1 MMSARPV
8 GILSSPDVHTSPMK
22 RFIRFAL
29 PPLAGV
35 LLGALAMWLLLSRS
49 LALGLAGR
57 GPAGSPPPGE
67 EWTLAAGDGVRRRAS
82 AMTAGTGEKWAL
94 LLHGRGETGESLAGP
109 GEAYRTRGWSTLI
122 PDLRGCGGSGG
133 KHRGLGVGDG
143 ADVLAWMGMIRERHP
158 RAAIVL
164 HGVDLGAN
172 AALAAAGERPEGLLA
187 VAADS
192 PVPDLKTQGDR
203 ALSGGGKLLEWG
215 VSAFLR
221 RTTGF
226 DLPSL
231 SLRRQTAGTRAPILF
246 LRGEGDDLV
255 PAAEAERLLW
265 IAGKES
271 RLLRLR
277 SGHGDGFRRDR
288 ETYLRGLFAFLTGCS
303 GSPQT
308 P

>member
-1 MMSARPV
+1 
-8 GILSSPDVHTSPMK
+8 MK
-22 RFIRFAL
+22 WMFKRIL

-35 LLGALAMWLLLSRS
+35 LLGAMAAWLLLSRS

-67 EWTLAAGDGVRRRAS
+67 EWTLAAADGVRLRAS
-82 AMTAGTGEKWAL
+82 AVTGGAGEKWAL
-94 LLHGRGETGESLAGP
+94 LLHGREETGESMTAL
-109 GEAYRTRGWSTLI
+109 GEAYRARGWSTLI

-133 KHRGLGVGDG
+133 NYRGLGVGDG

-158 RAAIVL
+158 HAAIVL

-192 PVPDLKTQGDR
+192 PIPDLKTLRDR

-246 LRGEGDDLV
+246 LLGEGDDLV
-255 PAAEAERLLW
+255 PAAEAGRLYFL
-265 IAGKES
+265 AGKES

-288 ETYLRGLFAFLTGCS
+288 EAYLRGLFAFLTGCS

>member
-1 MMSARPV
+1 
-8 GILSSPDVHTSPMK
+8 MK
-22 RFIRFAL
+22 WMFKRIL

-67 EWTLAAGDGVRRRAS
+67 EWTLAAADGVRLRAS
-82 AMTAGTGEKWAL
+82 AVTAGTGEKWAL
-94 LLHGRGETGESLAGP
+94 LLHGRGETGESLAAL
-109 GEAYRTRGWSTLI
+109 GEAYRARGWSTLI

-133 KHRGLGVGDG
+133 NYRGLGVGDG

-158 RAAIVL
+158 HAAIVL

-192 PVPDLKTQGDR
+192 PIPELKALGDR

-246 LRGEGDDLV
+246 LLGEGDDLV
-255 PAAEAERLLW
+255 PAAEAGRLYFL
-265 IAGKES
+265 AGKES

-288 ETYLRGLFAFLTGCS
+288 EAYLRGLFAFLTGCS

>member
-1 MMSARPV
+1 
-8 GILSSPDVHTSPMK
+8 MK
-22 RFIRFAL
+22 WMFKRIL

-49 LALGLAGR
+49 LALDLAGR

-67 EWTLAAGDGVRRRAS
+67 EWTLAAADGVRLRAS
-82 AMTAGTGEKWAL
+82 AVTAGAGEKWAL
-94 LLHGRGETGESLAGP
+94 LLHGREETGESMTAL
-109 GEAYRTRGWSTLI
+109 GEAYRARGWSTLI

-133 KHRGLGVGDG
+133 NYRGLGVGDG
-143 ADVLAWMGMIRERHP
+143 ADVLAWMDMIRERHP
-158 RAAIVL
+158 TAVIVL

-192 PVPDLKTQGDR
+192 PIPELKALGDR

-246 LRGEGDDLV
+246 LLGEGDDLV
-255 PAAEAERLLW
+255 PAAEAGRLYFL
-265 IAGKES
+265 AGKES

-288 ETYLRGLFAFLTGCS
+288 EAYLRGLFAFLTGCS

>member
-1 MMSARPV
+1 
-8 GILSSPDVHTSPMK
+8 MK
-22 RFIRFAL
+22 RIFKTIL

-35 LLGALAMWLLLSRS
+35 LLGALAMWLLLSRC

-67 EWTLAAGDGVRRRAS
+67 EWTLTAPDGVRLRAS
-82 AMTAGTGEKWAL
+82 AVTAGAGEKWAL
-94 LLHGRGETGESLAGP
+94 LLHGWGETGESLAGL
-109 GEAYRTRGWSTLI
+109 GDAYRARGWSTLI

-133 KHRGLGVGDG
+133 KYRGLGVGDG
-143 ADVLAWMGMIRERHP
+143 ADVLAWMGMIRERCP
-158 RAAIVL
+158 YAAIVL

-172 AALAAAGERPEGLLA
+172 AALAAAGEQPEGLLA

-192 PVPDLKTQGDR
+192 PVPDLKALR
-203 ALSGGGKLLEWG
+203 NRFLSGGGRFLEWG

-221 RTTGF
+221 REAGF
-226 DLPSL
+226 DLASL
-231 SLRRQTAGTRAPILF
+231 SLRRQTAGTRVPILF

-255 PAAEAERLLW
+255 PADEAERLYW
-265 IAGKES
+265 IAGRSS
-271 RLLRLR
+271 RLMRLR

-288 ETYLRGLFAFLTGCS
+288 EAYLRGLFAFLTGCS

>member
-1 MMSARPV
+1 
-8 GILSSPDVHTSPMK
+8 MK
-22 RFIRFAL
+22 RIFKTIL

-49 LALGLAGR
+49 LALGLAGP

-67 EWTLAAGDGVRRRAS
+67 EWTLIAGDGVRLRAS
-82 AMTAGTGEKWAL
+82 AITAGTGEKWVL
-94 LLHGRGETGESLAGP
+94 LLHGWGETGESLAGL
-109 GEAYRTRGWSTLI
+109 GEAYRARGWSTLI

-133 KHRGLGVGDG
+133 KYRGLGVGDG
-143 ADVLAWMGMIRERHP
+143 ADVLAWMGMIRERRP
-158 RAAIVL
+158 RAVIVL

-172 AALAAAGERPEGLLA
+172 AALAAASERPEGLLA

-192 PVPDLKTQGDR
+192 PVPDLQSLGNR
-203 ALSGGGKLLEWG
+203 ALSGGGRLLEWG

-221 RTTGF
+221 REAGF

-246 LRGEGDDLV
+246 LRGEGDELV
-255 PAAEAERLLW
+255 PAAEAERLYW

-288 ETYLRGLFAFLTGCS
+288 EAYVRGLFAFLTGCS

>member
-1 MMSARPV
+1 
-8 GILSSPDVHTSPMK
+8 
-22 RFIRFAL
+22 
-29 PPLAGV
+29 
-35 LLGALAMWLLLSRS
+35 
-49 LALGLAGR
+49 
-57 GPAGSPPPGE
+57 
-67 EWTLAAGDGVRRRAS
+67 
-82 AMTAGTGEKWAL
+82 
-94 LLHGRGETGESLAGP
+94 
-109 GEAYRTRGWSTLI
+109 
-122 PDLRGCGGSGG
+122 
-133 KHRGLGVGDG
+133 
-143 ADVLAWMGMIRERHP
+143 MIRERHP

-192 PVPDLKTQGDR
+192 PIPELKALGDR

-246 LRGEGDDLV
+246 LLGEGDDLV
-255 PAAEAERLLW
+255 PAAEAGRLYFL
-265 IAGKES
+265 AGRSS

-288 ETYLRGLFAFLTGCS
+288 EAYLRGLFDFLTDCS